1 MHADLPE
8 TVYHYTDIHGV
19 QGIYESG
26 ELWATSSRYLND
38 STEATLGLHWL
49 TRRLLE
55 TDTANLKAQNAIYR
69 QALDDGQSVAD
80 RPGASEALAELEERS
95 RKLKPVLDA
104 AEDVEKYIDCFIA
117 SLSEVP
123 DQLSQWRGYAR
134 DGYCI
139 GFSTEKL
146 CKALDEQYELRKV
159 IYHDEEAATIDYL
172 NGITAI
178 TTNLANST
186 TVDDEDHRAWALR
199 SAIRFESAFV
209 KDPRFSEEKE
219 LRIVPFGVVSP
230 THFTAG
236 RYGMTPRHKITIPRD
251 AITEVWVGPGAH
263 KDLRGRSLVE
273 YFHHCRV
280 QFDWQA
286 HPKVR
291 QSAVP
296 YRDW

>member
-8 TVYHYTDIHGV
+8 TVYHYTDIYGV

-38 STEATLGLHWL
+38 STEATLGLHSL
-49 TRRLLE
+49 KNRLLE
-55 TDTANLKAQNAIYR
+55 TEIEILQAQNAIYR
-69 QALDDGQSVAD
+69 DALDDGQSVED
-80 RPGASEALAELEERS
+80 RPGASQELAKLRERS
-95 RKLKPVLDA
+95 KKLKPVVDA
-104 AEDVEKYIDCFIA
+104 IEDVSKYIDCFIV

-146 CKALDEQYELRKV
+146 CKALGEDYELRKV
-159 IYHDEEAATIDYL
+159 IYGDEGAIASMYL
-172 NGITAI
+172 DRVTAI
-178 TTNLANST
+178 TSRLANST
-186 TVDDEDHRAWALR
+186 TVDDEDHRSWALR

-209 KDPRFSEEKE
+209 KDPRFSEEQE
-219 LRIVPFGVVSP
+219 LRIVPFDIVKP
-230 THFTAG
+230 NHFTPG
-236 RYGMTPRHKITIPRD
+236 RYGMMPRHKISIPRD

-263 KDLRGRSLVE
+263 KELRARSLWQ
-273 YFHHCRV
+273 YFYHRRADFELECS
-280 QFDWQA
+280 
-286 HPKVR
+286 PEVR
-291 QSAVP
+291 QSGVP